1 MSRLRSQINSI
12 SLDGAEPELA
22 QSNERH
28 AQSPQ
33 LAYAPPKAPSQPQQR
48 VHQQAVP
55 AQSNLKN
62 IQSSL
67 DAIANKVNNLKQSKP
82 QEMAKA
88 QSLEDKSIQLESEL
102 QRISNGIDSLQN
114 GSGVHSDYL
123 NQMHTELQNLKASL
137 AKVSNKPTP
146 SIDMPGI
153 TRSIEDGYS
162 DIANR
167 LDQVLQHSANTT
179 APQNYDQQFNVL
191 NTRIEDIS
199 SAVSQISNSSESFAD
214 VDAFHRLEARVL
226 NVSNT
231 VEQLLHMESSKAP
244 AEPMQLSPAAFEPI
258 AQQIERLSQ
267 KVDNIPSMGDVG
279 NNIVSDFEG
288 VMQRLDTLQADF
300 NMLTTHLAETEEASN
315 TNDAANAIVHIE
327 ERIGELAH
335 KIDHLSQVSANAES
349 ASQNAVQIANAESAE
364 ILPVL
369 RDLVFKVDQIQNTPV
384 QPAIVD
390 MSSFETQLASI
401 ASQLGTVSNNANTDM
416 QPINDRLDN
425 IESQIAAS
433 RDIVIDMANEAAQKT
448 AIANNGLSNDGAS
461 QSAQMDNGQL
471 DDITHALSSIAQR
484 LSSIEENSY
493 NPQHQPVASSFV
505 ETNTNSFV
513 ETGRSELAQEVNE
526 QVSARAYES
535 AGLGAFDANDNVNE
549 DNTINVSDS
558 ISENGEGSPLLQGN
572 EATSNDEIANDVN
585 YGEVSDAPSMDTNF
599 SQTDELGSQNS
610 APVEDVPLEP
620 GSGMPDIEALVR
632 RATQR
637 KKDENSQSG
646 EKRSDASSDL
656 VAAARRAAQ
665 AASLEAQANN
675 GAADAKSDKKS
686 KLSRLLKRNKKAS
699 VKTAKVAEVSENVDG
714 EIAPESEAKAQGS
727 GKPKQLMMASVAAIA
742 LGFVAYTVVPKFLN
756 ASSTPAAIETSA
768 LSTQS
773 TNNTQVDASLPM
785 VESNVEA
792 PTKLAAREMMS
803 PQSTAN
809 AGDTGFDQTV
819 ENLNAP
825 NVIVKDKIENELPS
839 TASIESELPVKSV
852 PTQKIVTGPVPSSEV
867 GNKALIQAA
876 SNGDLNAIF
885 EVGHRYSDGI
895 GVKRSFENA
904 AKWYELAASKGHA
917 LSQYRIGNFY
927 EKGHGVK
934 ADPEKAAI
942 WYEQSAKQGNA
953 LAMHNLAVLNAQ
965 GVIGTEP
972 NMVRAVELFEK
983 AADLGVKDS
992 QVNLGIMYTQGM
1004 GADKNLEAAY
1014 KWFAIANRAGDQ
1026 DAGKKRDIVGNAMR
1040 PEQLKIA
1047 RAKAESWKPQ
1057 QIVMASNTATANPA
1071 WTNGGNTEKIS
1082 KKDIIRKTQ
1091 SLLTRAGFDPGP
1103 ADGLFGLK
1111 TRDAI
1116 ISFQKRAGLKANGE
1130 ISPELLQALSK
1141 VST

>member
-12 SLDGAEPELA
+12 SLEGAEPE
-22 QSNERH
+22 QTRSNSEH
-28 AQSPQ
+28 SQTPQ
-33 LAYAPPKAPSQPQQR
+33 LAYAPPKSPQQT
-48 VHQQAVP
+48 HQSAQMENSHRSAP
-55 AQSNLKN
+55 AQSNLKT

-82 QEMAKA
+82 QAIAQAKT
-88 QSLEDKSIQLESEL
+88 LEDKSHLLEREL
-102 QRISNGIDSLQN
+102 QRISNGIDTLQN

-137 AKVSNKPTP
+137 SKVSNRPTP

-153 TRSIEDGYS
+153 TRSIEDGYA

-167 LDQVLQHSANTT
+167 LDQVLQHSTNTT
-179 APQNYDQQFNVL
+179 AVQNYDEQFNSL

-199 SAVSQISNSSESFAD
+199 NAVSQISNSSENFAD

-231 VEQLLHMESSKAP
+231 IEQLLHMESTKAQ
-244 AEPMQLSPAAFEPI
+244 AEPIELSPAAFEPI
-258 AQQIERLSQ
+258 ALQIERLSQ
-267 KVDNIPSMGDVG
+267 KVDNIPSMGDIG

-300 NMLTTHLAETEEASN
+300 NMLTTHLAQNEDSSSADDSAT
-315 TNDAANAIVHIE
+315 AIVHIE
-327 ERIGELAH
+327 ERIGELAI
-335 KIDHLSQVSANAES
+335 KIDHLSQVTANAES
-349 ASQNAVQIANAESAE
+349 NNIESAE

-369 RDLVFKVDQIQNTPV
+369 RDLVLKVDEIQNTPV
-384 QPAIVD
+384 QPATVD

-401 ASQLGTVSNNANTDM
+401 ASQLGSVSNSGNTDM

-433 RDIVIDMANEAAQKT
+433 RDIVIDMANDAAQK
-448 AIANNGLSNDGAS
+448 AAAANNDSSNGVRHN
-461 QSAQMDNGQL
+461 AQVENGQL
-471 DDITHALSSIAQR
+471 DGITHALSSIAQR

-493 NPQHQPVASSFV
+493 NTQNQSVATSFI
-505 ETNTNSFV
+505 
-513 ETGRSELAQEVNE
+513 ETGRSEIVQENNE
-526 QVSARAYES
+526 QV
-535 AGLGAFDANDNVNE
+535 DAMVSKRVNE
-549 DNTINVSDS
+549 NV
-558 ISENGEGSPLLQGN
+558 EGSPLLQG
-572 EATSNDEIANDVN
+572 EADIANNEN
-585 YGEVSDAPSMDTNF
+585 YGEVADAPSMDANF
-599 SQTDELGSQNS
+599 VETQELGSENS
-610 APVEDVPLEP
+610 APLEDVPLEP

-632 RATQR
+632 RATHR
-637 KKDENSQSG
+637 KKDGNSQTD
-646 EKRSDASSDL
+646 EKRADASSDL

-665 AASLEAQANN
+665 AASLDAQSNDANV
-675 GAADAKSDKKS
+675 GTKSEKKS
-686 KLSRLLKRNKKAS
+686 KFSRFLKRDKKMS
-699 VKTAKVAEVSENVDG
+699 TKSAEVSENTV
-714 EIAPESEAKAQGS
+714 EPIAPDSEPKAQGS
-727 GKPKQLMMASVAAIA
+727 GKVKQLMMASVAAIA
-742 LGFVAYTVVPKFLN
+742 LGFVAYTVVPKFIN
-756 ASSTPAAIETSA
+756 ASSTPTSVETSA
-768 LSTQS
+768 ISNQS
-773 TNNTQVDASLPM
+773 LESGMTDNGVDIGSNLPI
-785 VESNVEA
+785 VEGGVEA
-792 PTKLAAREMMS
+792 PTNLAARDMMK
-803 PQSTAN
+803 PQGNVN
-809 AGDTGFDQTV
+809 AGDAGFNGAGDNINSSTDTAK
-819 ENLNAP
+819 NNIA
-825 NVIVKDKIENELPS
+825 NEAPS
-839 TASIESELPVKSV
+839 TASIEVELPVKTL
-852 PTQKIVTGPVPSSEV
+852 PTQTLGAGPVPPSEV
-867 GNKALIQAA
+867 GNKALILAA

-885 EVGHRYSDGI
+885 EVGHRYSDGV
-895 GVKRSFENA
+895 GVKRSFEDA

-942 WYEQSAKQGNA
+942 WYEQAAKQGNA

-972 NMVRAVELFEK
+972 NMTRAVELFEK

-1004 GADKNLEAAY
+1004 GSDKNLEAAY
-1014 KWFAIANRAGDQ
+1014 KWFSIANRAGDQ

-1040 PEQLKIA
+1040 PEQLKQA
-1047 RAKAESWKPQ
+1047 RAQAKGWKPQ
-1057 QIVMASNTATANPA
+1057 QIIMASNTATANPA
-1071 WTNGGNTEKIS
+1071 WENGGNTEKIS

-1116 ISFQKRAGLKANGE
+1116 ISFQKRAGLKTSGE